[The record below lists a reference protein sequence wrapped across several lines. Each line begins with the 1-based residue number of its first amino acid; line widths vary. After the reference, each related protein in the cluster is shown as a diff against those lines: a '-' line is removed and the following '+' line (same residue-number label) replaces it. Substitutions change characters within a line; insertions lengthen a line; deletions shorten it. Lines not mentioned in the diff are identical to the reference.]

1 MIMVPSSNQET
12 EILHQKNLTEAFFN
26 NLFDQLKINE
36 NHQKE
41 QESFLLEM
49 YLSHINLKLK
59 GKNSDLKFKEFIDII
74 EEETITRLD
83 TKTQSDKKTHGF
95 SERQAYNQKRSYLRH
110 VSNNMKVLYSILRDS
125 LCLQQENF
133 FMKYKYLSMQ
143 GTSLDILKHAAGFF
157 KREDFFWIEF
167 LKLAYLKGIFWNQI
181 HDAVFECAR
190 PYSSNTSILQELQHA
205 ENHQLLQSIQTNF
218 SFGTIT
224 KDIKQ
229 NVIVPSLKEFFASDN
244 PFDWKAGAA
253 EGSAIISSTIPFNG
267 KAGAAD
273 SDQTISSP
281 IGVFEKARAAEGSP
295 AAVIS
300 PTIGLDVKAC
310 EKIIREKLLLLKKK
324 ETSQPSKSTD
334 GIARKTHRSKNPV
347 SFLTQVLSAAKISAE
362 DAFTF
367 FETKNKDMA
376 MARNKLKFTSFG
388 EDDLISRRG
397 FRSYFANDTSKTMA
411 AGFCTCIVHA
421 IRLLC
426 LCTTAATEPDLQ
438 DLLNIMVTDT
448 MKNER
453 LWDVDEVMSRLKI
466 ELSTTTF
473 QSLAQSFAVLIRQS
487 TYLGELS
494 WTRISSRTKLIED
507 VKFLY
512 DSNDAN
518 KGENMLFISFS
529 QVPAVEVI
537 DLPYVFHLHED
548 SDIDTPDASFQTVG
562 MVYSSLEGD
571 KPNSYAF
578 HFITYSRCSKDGQYQ
593 VLKLIPDS
601 HNPIH
606 CLHKVSHSLEKAKKG
621 EEPLIPIKLRVL
633 LQESGH
639 SLVGL
644 ILIRNI
650 KQCGAKH
657 PFLIP
662 EVIRCI
668 LNPTLTSARSDPCE
682 LTCAELQKL
691 NSNDIWLD
699 DLLVQAI
706 VHLMFESLL
715 QKKRSSE
722 IDMPISLQSSCAYE
736 LHCSPQF
743 ITKCKLSL
751 HKLFSSSQHIFY
763 IVNEDN
769 AHWICLCL
777 SMKWRRIFSLDSKN
791 GYSNCQSKASKVI
804 RVLGDHFNIHDIEWV
819 RLKSPHQKD
828 GTSCGIF
835 TALNSAFLLKS
846 ILEGSFTT
854 DGPAD
859 MKRWEN
865 KNFTEQDKF
874 NIRMCAKDVI
884 YGVKDAAF
892 LLKWL
897 D

>member
-1 MIMVPSSNQET
+1 M
-12 EILHQKNLTEAFFN
+12 
-26 NLFDQLKINE
+26 
-36 NHQKE
+36 
-41 QESFLLEM
+41 
-49 YLSHINLKLK
+49 
-59 GKNSDLKFKEFIDII
+59 
-74 EEETITRLD
+74 
-83 TKTQSDKKTHGF
+83 
-95 SERQAYNQKRSYLRH
+95 
-110 VSNNMKVLYSILRDS
+110 
-125 LCLQQENF
+125 
-133 FMKYKYLSMQ
+133 
-143 GTSLDILKHAAGFF
+143 
-157 KREDFFWIEF
+157 
-167 LKLAYLKGIFWNQI
+167 
-181 HDAVFECAR
+181 
-190 PYSSNTSILQELQHA
+190 
-205 ENHQLLQSIQTNF
+205 
-218 SFGTIT
+218 
-224 KDIKQ
+224 KQ

-253 EGSAIISSTIPFNG
+253 EGSAIISSPIEVFE
-267 KAGAAD
+267 KIGAAED
-273 SDQTISSP
+273 LAIISSP
-281 IGVFEKARAAEGSP
+281 TEVFEKIGAAESSP
-295 AAVIS
+295 IAAVIS

-397 FRSYFANDTSKTMA
+397 FRSYFAKDTSKTMA

-426 LCTTAATEPDLQ
+426 LCTTAATDPDLQ

-448 MKNER
+448 MKNEL

-466 ELSTTTF
+466 KLSTITF
-473 QSLAQSFAVLIRQS
+473 QSLAQSFAGLIRQS

-494 WTRISSRTKLIED
+494 WTRISSTTKLIED

-518 KGENMLFISFS
+518 KGKNMLFISFS

-537 DLPYVFHLHED
+537 DLPYVFHLHKD

-644 ILIRNI
+644 ILIRNN
-650 KQCGAKH
+650 KQSGAKH

-668 LNPTLTSARSDPCE
+668 RNPTLTSARSDPCE
-682 LTCAELQKL
+682 LTCAQLQKL

-706 VHLMFESLL
+706 VHLMFSSLL
-715 QKKRSSE
+715 QKRSSDME
-722 IDMPISLQSSCAYE
+722 MPISLQSSCAYE
-736 LHCSPQF
+736 LHCSPDF
-743 ITKCKLSL
+743 ITK
-751 HKLFSSSQHIFY
+751 HKAMLQNLFSSSQHIFY

-769 AHWICLCL
+769 FHWICLCL
-777 SMKWRRIFSLDSKN
+777 STKLKRIFSLDSQN
-791 GYSNCQSKASKVI
+791 GFSTCKSKASKVI
-804 RVLGDHFNIHDIEWV
+804 RVLREHFDICDIEWV
-819 RLKSPHQKD
+819 HLKSPHQRD

-846 ILEGSFTT
+846 ILEGSFTSA
-854 DGPAD
+854 GPTD
-859 MKRWEN
+859 MKEWGD
-865 KNFTEQDKF
+865 KIFTEADKL
-874 NIRMCAKDVI
+874 NIRMCAKEVI
-884 YGVKDAAF
+884 YGVKDAAS